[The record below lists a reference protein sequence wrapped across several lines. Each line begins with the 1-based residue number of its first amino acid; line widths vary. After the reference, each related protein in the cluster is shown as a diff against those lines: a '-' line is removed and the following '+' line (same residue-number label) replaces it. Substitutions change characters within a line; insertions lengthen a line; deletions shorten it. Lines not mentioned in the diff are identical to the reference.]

1 MALKIMKLN
10 PCLES
15 FASDIS
21 LRVSNFKST
30 KDALLKNGTT
40 LADFAN
46 GHHFYG
52 FHRTEEGWFYREWA
66 PAAEKMF
73 LTGDFCGWDRYRHP
87 MQNVGNGVFEVFLPG
102 KDALQEGQRVMV
114 VVVHNGQELE
124 RIPVYATRVRFFYS
138 T

>member
-1 MALKIMKLN
+1 MNAMALKIMKLN
-10 PCLES
+10 PCLEP

-21 LRVSNFKST
+21 LRMSNFIST

-66 PAAEKMF
+66 PA
-73 LTGDFCGWDRYRHP
+73 CGATLLPSLEVRHSWIP
-87 MQNVGNGVFEVFLPG
+87 ARKPSPEVSFRL
-102 KDALQEGQRVMV
+102 
-114 VVVHNGQELE
+114 
-124 RIPVYATRVRFFYS
+124 
-138 T
+138 